1 MSTNDIS
8 YFRYERPAGL
18 CDVISGGSLPV
29 PGRWGFY
36 TTASNDKV
44 LPGDWVSR
52 WLVQLS
58 PHSRWGETK
67 NKNFKEFVGLKNST
81 CDSCWI
87 FHVQVNQTVC
97 VIWDIFFKINQLT
110 IVTPL
115 LGSLLLV
122 DIECLKE
129 TIFDFRSGFDWKVF
143 VCFKFRQ

>member
-67 NKNFKEFVGLKNST
+67 NKNFKRVRWIEKFNLWLLLNIPCASQSDCL
-81 CDSCWI
+81 CDMRL
-87 FHVQVNQTVC
+87 
-97 VIWDIFFKINQLT
+97 FFKINQLT

-129 TIFDFRSGFDWKVF
+129 TFFDFRSGFDWKVF

>member
-67 NKNFKEFVGLKNST
+67 NKNFKRVRWIEKFNLWLLLNIPCASQSDCLCDMRHFLKNKST
-81 CDSCWI
+81 HSPHSFTWI
-87 FHVQVNQTVC
+87 FVASWYWMFERNFLWFQIRVWLKSFC
-97 VIWDIFFKINQLT
+97 
-110 IVTPL
+110 L
-115 LGSLLLV
+115 L
-122 DIECLKE
+122 
-129 TIFDFRSGFDWKVF
+129 
-143 VCFKFRQ
+143 